1 MFDITRTSF
10 SSICWKVRD
19 AGVAHRSLGGRSFF
33 QRCHNWFWVHVL
45 LFSDCRG
52 NRPPIQILL
61 VFACTCLFFFFLGFF
76 FFLWGW
82 PFKYLDS
89 RPQNNFASSY
99 KSVLSSLLVEVT
111 RYFRPFKSYTVSHPN
126 PPSRKKKTLVCHAC
140 LCLFMCGHERLTFVN
155 S

>member
-1 MFDITRTSF
+1 MVDPF
-10 SSICWKVRD
+10 SNAVIIDFEFMSCCFQT
-19 AGVAHRSLGGRSFF
+19 AGVIGLQFRYFLHLFVLFFLSFF
-33 QRCHNWFWVHVL
+33 FY
-45 LFSDCRG
+45 
-52 NRPPIQILL
+52 
-61 VFACTCLFFFFLGFF
+61 FFL

-82 PFKYLDS
+82 PLKYLDS
-89 RPQNNFASSY
+89 RPQNTFASSY
-99 KSVLSSLLVEVT
+99 KSVFSSLLVEVT